1 LGNAQEGKTKA
12 MRQMRF
18 DDDHIPDLNILKSYV
33 DKAEEAE
40 ELTDGSEE
48 DWNDE
53 FDGYKGIIAVA
64 LHIELN

>member
-1 LGNAQEGKTKA
+1 
-12 MRQMRF
+12 MRF

-33 DKAEEAE
+33 DKVE

>member
-1 LGNAQEGKTKA
+1 
-12 MRQMRF
+12 MRF
-18 DDDHIPDLNILKSYV
+18 DDDHIPDLNILKSYF
-33 DKAEEAE
+33 DKAEEAGE
-40 ELTDGSEE
+40 PTDGSEE